1 MSTTLQQHIG
11 YDNRVTISNISADS
25 EQAAFPASNMA
36 HPETTNRWKS
46 NDASTVQYVTVTLGG
61 SNVDYIGFAGHNF
74 GSGACALVIQGQIAQ
89 GGAWTDLVASFS
101 PANDK
106 PILKTFTSASYY
118 AVRLMITPAGTKPVL
133 AVLYVGQIMQL
144 PRNIYVGHT
153 PIPYGRTV
161 EAVSGF
167 SESGQFLGRIIR
179 GTTYQSSVSIKNIT
193 PTWYRQT
200 FEAFVAAAISAPFF
214 YAWRLTDYAQEIGY
228 CWIKGGVPQPQNTG
242 PGSFMAVSFDIEG
255 IA

>member
-1 MSTTLQQHIG
+1 MSTILQQYIG
-11 YDNRVTISNISADS
+11 YDNRVTINNVTADS

-46 NDASTVQYVTVTLGG
+46 SDASAVQYVTVTLGG
-61 SNVDYIGFAGHNF
+61 STVDYIGIAGHNF
-74 GSGACALVIQGQIAQ
+74 GSGACALVLQGQAAQ
-89 GGAWTDLVASFS
+89 AGAWTDLVASFS

-106 PILKTFTSASYY
+106 PILKIFTT
-118 AVRLMITPAGTKPVL
+118 AVYNALRLKIIPSGTKPIL
-133 AVLYVGQIMQL
+133 AVLYVGKIML
-144 PRNIYVGHT
+144 LSRNIYVGHT
-153 PIPYGRTV
+153 PIPYGRIV

-193 PTWYRQT
+193 PTWYRET
-200 FEAFVAAAISAPFF
+200 FEGFVAAATSAPFF
-214 YAWRLTDYAQEIGY
+214 YAWRLNDYANEIGY

-242 PGSFMAVSFDIEG
+242 PGPFMAVSFDIEG